1 MQLNSLKLAAI
12 VEAAKAKVTNNARWT
27 VAIERAYLHLLENPY
42 IHFDGDGLL
51 ILSDS
56 GKFYHA
62 NGTCQCE
69 SFKFNKPCWHR
80 ACAQLVKRYNEDS
93 SLTQRFAERE
103 TAVMVK
109 PQPRG
114 HQIDGWD
121 I

>member
-1 MQLNSLKLAAI
+1 MQINQVKLANI

-27 VAIERAYLHLLENPY
+27 VAIERAYLHLIENPY

-62 NGTCQCE
+62 NGVCQCA
-69 SFKFNKPCWHR
+69 SYTYGKPCWHR
-80 ACAQLVKRYNEDS
+80 AAAQLIKRYNETD
-93 SLTQRFAERE
+93 SLTERMAERE
-103 TAVMVK
+103 TAPMVK

-114 HQIDGWD
+114 HQIEGWD
-121 I
+121 V